1 MQLHPWLKSLPD
13 PELHSLSP
21 RPLHAE
27 LREGR
32 REGLVVQL
40 NPRLNGGY
48 RKLWLLASV
57 GGAHRDGDPPQLHVF
72 WRQ

>member
-1 MQLHPWLKSLPD
+1 M
-13 PELHSLSP
+13 
-21 RPLHAE
+21 HAE

-40 NPRLNGGY
+40 DPRLNGGY

-57 GGAHRDGDPPQLHVF
+57 GNTHRDSDPPQLYVF